1 MTLKTIFLCLDQNAI
16 SHQLTKFHTIPTL
29 LPKFMHCEFLAPL
42 LFQECICYL
51 FYIKDTCW
59 TWLQAC
65 PSLFFLF
72 GKNDRHGR
80 SGTWLEHG
88 LWKKKKKKGESLKHT
103 VPPSHTNLLLL
114 LPAQDGIRPNLLLFC
129 DIPLL
134 PFYFVRVSLG

>member
-80 SGTWLEHG
+80 GHDWNTACA
-88 LWKKKKKKGESLKHT
+88 KKKVKAWNTLYLRVTPTS
-103 VPPSHTNLLLL
+103 S
-114 LPAQDGIRPNLLLFC
+114 FFFFF
-129 DIPLL
+129 PLRMEL
-134 PFYFVRVSLG
+134 GQIYFYFVISPFCPFILAAYA

>member
-1 MTLKTIFLCLDQNAI
+1 MTLKTIVLCLDQNAI

-80 SGTWLEHG
+80 GHDWNTACA
-88 LWKKKKKKGESLKHT
+88 KKKVKAWNTLYLRVTPTSFFFFFPLKME
-103 VPPSHTNLLLL
+103 LG
-114 LPAQDGIRPNLLLFC
+114 QIY
-129 DIPLL
+129 
-134 PFYFVRVSLG
+134 FYFVISPFCPFILAAYA

>member
-1 MTLKTIFLCLDQNAI
+1 MGDPQDNCLDQNAI

-65 PSLFFLF
+65 PSLFFYL
-72 GKNDRHGR
+72 GKMIDTVGDMI
-80 SGTWLEHG
+80 GTRLA
-88 LWKKKKKKGESLKHT
+88 KIKNAESLKT
-103 VPPSHTNLLLL
+103 LYLRVTPTSFF
-114 LPAQDGIRPNLLLFC
+114 LPLRMELGQIY
-129 DIPLL
+129 
-134 PFYFVRVSLG
+134 FYFVISPFCPFILSAYA

>member
-1 MTLKTIFLCLDQNAI
+1 MTLKTIVLCLDQNAI

-29 LPKFMHCEFLAPL
+29 LPKFMYCEFLAPL

-65 PSLFFLF
+65 PSIFFYL
-72 GKNDRHGR
+72 GKMIDTVGDMI
-80 SGTWLEHG
+80 GTRLVQ
-88 LWKKKKKKGESLKHT
+88 KKKGESLKHT

-134 PFYFVRVSLG
+134 PFYFVRVCLG

>member
-1 MTLKTIFLCLDQNAI
+1 MTLKTIVLCLDQNAI
-16 SHQLTKFHTIPTL
+16 SYQLTKFHAISTL

-42 LFQECICYL
+42 LFQECIRYL

-65 PSLFFLF
+65 PSLFFNL
-72 GKNDRHGR
+72 GKMIDTVGDMI
-80 SGTWLEHG
+80 GTRLVP
-88 LWKKKKKKGESLKHT
+88 KKKKSESLKHT

-134 PFYFVRVSLG
+134 PFYFVRVCLG